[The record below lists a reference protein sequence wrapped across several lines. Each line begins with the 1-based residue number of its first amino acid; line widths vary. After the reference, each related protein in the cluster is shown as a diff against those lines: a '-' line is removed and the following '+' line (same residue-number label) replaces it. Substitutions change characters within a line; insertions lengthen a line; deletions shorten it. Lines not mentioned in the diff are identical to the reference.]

1 MNNESKENNT
11 IKLKK
16 DVVKNIAIVFLSI
29 MLILT
34 FFSNSIM
41 NKSLPEVATQYIQSQ
56 TITEK
61 IRGTGVV
68 EADDPYSVMV
78 KDSRVIHSV
87 AVKEGDTVS
96 KDQVLFYLEE
106 GDSEELDKAQKDLE
120 DLIYKYTA
128 GALSGEMS
136 AQAYNQATTG
146 QVSPMAVYE
155 AQILAAKQRVKTAQ
169 ENVDSIARQQTV
181 ASGST
186 DSDSDLNQAKLDLEE
201 AQIKMNTAKAKYDE
215 LKAIVDAGNSNTTSA
230 QSEKDAAELELAN
243 AKAKYETKQDAIVA
257 QINDTSITA
266 FKNAYD
272 NKYSALNSKNEVS
285 ELLFYGTDPNKDEK
299 KAINDADALND
310 WIYATKSTIAE
321 AESEIKDITE
331 AYKAYMGAISDYSS
345 KDAAME
351 AAKNKY
357 NEYSSAVS
365 KLSSAESD
373 YNSAKNR
380 VDELTTKITR
390 LTNEQSENK
399 AGNQQLINDLA
410 IRKADADLELAR
422 AKEDQAQLLL
432 DISKTLD
439 LANQNSIIR
448 EQREK
453 VEKLKQDASGA
464 QITSPVDG
472 IVLSVAKKA
481 GETTSAS
488 DPVATIQVAG
498 KPMYMKITV
507 SAEQAKKV
515 QVGDTAELQNSWYY
529 SDNMMIRLAKIVND
543 PNNPA
548 KSRQL
553 VFSVEGEVTNGESL
567 SISVG
572 QRAREYDR
580 VVPNSAIREDNKG
593 KFIYTIEEKGT
604 PFGNRYKAKRIDVEV
619 ITSDDNN
626 TAINADVD
634 SWAYVITTSDK
645 PISQGQQV
653 RLSD

>member
-41 NKSLPEVATQYIQSQ
+41 NKSLPEVATKYIQSE

-61 IRGTGVV
+61 IRGTGVI

-96 KDQVLFYLEE
+96 KDQFLFYLEE

-136 AQAYNQATTG
+136 AQAYNQATSG
-146 QVSPMAVYE
+146 QVSSMAVYE

-201 AQIKMNTAKAKYDE
+201 AQIKLNTAKAKYDE
-215 LKAIVDAGNSNTTSA
+215 LKAVVDAGNSNTTSA

-321 AESEIKDITE
+321 AEKMLAKYPHSFKAVYGCAYVYCAFGAGNHDSHQLKRALDLFEQSKVLLPQNDDPHISEATISGSQSIIWFLLGEKEKSIRLLKKYNAGGNFSSEI
-331 AYKAYMGAISDYSS
+331 GAFLSIYGD
-345 KDAAME
+345 DPEE
-351 AAKNKY
+351 AAPFLS
-357 NEYSSAVS
+357 EALYSG
-365 KLSSAESD
+365 L
-373 YNSAKNR
+373 
-380 VDELTTKITR
+380 
-390 LTNEQSENK
+390 
-399 AGNQQLINDLA
+399 
-410 IRKADADLELAR
+410 
-422 AKEDQAQLLL
+422 
-432 DISKTLD
+432 
-439 LANQNSIIR
+439 
-448 EQREK
+448 
-453 VEKLKQDASGA
+453 
-464 QITSPVDG
+464 
-472 IVLSVAKKA
+472 
-481 GETTSAS
+481 
-488 DPVATIQVAG
+488 
-498 KPMYMKITV
+498 
-507 SAEQAKKV
+507 
-515 QVGDTAELQNSWYY
+515 
-529 SDNMMIRLAKIVND
+529 
-543 PNNPA
+543 
-548 KSRQL
+548 
-553 VFSVEGEVTNGESL
+553 
-567 SISVG
+567 
-572 QRAREYDR
+572 
-580 VVPNSAIREDNKG
+580 
-593 KFIYTIEEKGT
+593 
-604 PFGNRYKAKRIDVEV
+604 
-619 ITSDDNN
+619 
-626 TAINADVD
+626 
-634 SWAYVITTSDK
+634 
-645 PISQGQQV
+645 
-653 RLSD
+653 

>member
-41 NKSLPEVATQYIQSQ
+41 NKSLPEVATKYIQSA

-96 KDQVLFYLEE
+96 KDQILFYLEE

-136 AQAYNQATTG
+136 AQAYNQATSG
-146 QVSPMAVYE
+146 QVSSMAVYE
-155 AQILAAKQRVKTAQ
+155 AQILAAKQRVKSAQ
-169 ENVDSIARQQTV
+169 ENVDSIARQQTI

-186 DSDSDLNQAKLDLEE
+186 DSDSDLNHAKLDLEE
-201 AQIKMNTAKAKYDE
+201 AQIKLNTAKSKYDE
-215 LKAIVDAGNSNTTSA
+215 LKAIVDAGDSNTTSA
-230 QSEKDAAELELAN
+230 QSALDSAELERAN
-243 AKAKYETKQDAIVA
+243 TKAKYETEQQKIAAKISASDAGTITKFKGLNLEKYAEITDA
-257 QINDTSITA
+257 QSIGKLV
-266 FKNAYD
+266 FDGDK
-272 NKYSALNSKNEVS
+272 
-285 ELLFYGTDPNKDEK
+285 LL
-299 KAINDADALND
+299 NDADAFND
-310 WIYATKSTIAE
+310 WLNAYYPEGDANIE
-321 AESEIKDITE
+321 ADRKAISDS
-331 AYKAYMGAISDYSS
+331 YKAYMDATADYSTKKAAVDAANAKAGDYSS
-345 KDAAME
+345 
-351 AAKNKY
+351 AK
-357 NEYSSAVS
+357 S

-373 YNSAKNR
+373 YNSAKNK
-380 VDELTTKITR
+380 VDELTTKITK

-472 IVLSVAKKA
+472 IVLSITKKA

-507 SAEQAKKV
+507 TAEQAKKV
-515 QVGDTAELQNSWYY
+515 QVGDTADLQNSWYY
-529 SDNMMIRLAKIVND
+529 SDNMMIKLAKIVND

-548 KSRQL
+548 KSKQL
-553 VFSVEGEVTNGESL
+553 VFSVEGDVTNGESL